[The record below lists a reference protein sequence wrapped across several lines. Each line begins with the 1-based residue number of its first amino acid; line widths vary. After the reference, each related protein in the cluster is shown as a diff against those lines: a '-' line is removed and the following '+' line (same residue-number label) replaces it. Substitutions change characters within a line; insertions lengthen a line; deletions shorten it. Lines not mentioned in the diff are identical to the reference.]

1 MSYKSKGGRTEIK
14 VEKYEALML
23 SYDGLPYDKKLP
35 VLLVRV
41 PLVGNSVQHHYFT
54 LSRDEAKIMSD
65 WLLEYLK
72 DKKHFPKKI
81 SGSGAIK
88 KKK

>member
-23 SYDGLPYDKKLP
+23 SYDGIPYDKKLP

-41 PLVGNSVQHHYFT
+41 PLSGNTVQHHYFNLT
-54 LSRDEAKIMSD
+54 REETRIMSD

-72 DKKHFPKKI
+72 DKKHLPKKI
-81 SGSGAIK
+81 SRSGAVK